1 MDNFSKLRSQNGN
14 DGYLKISRSFRML
27 NYVDKSARI
36 PLSFFS
42 KKHVGLYRV
51 HFSSLVA

>member
-14 DGYLKISRSFRML
+14 DGYLKISRSFRIL

-36 PLSFFS
+36 LSFFL
-42 KKHVGLYRV
+42 KK
-51 HFSSLVA
+51 SM